1 MAVCKACGVVSF
13 EIQPVKH
20 FEGVGEAGQV
30 PLLARLFFLLFF
42 FPFFSLFVFIVLKGK
57 SLASGL

>member
-1 MAVCKACGVVSF
+1 MAVCKDSGTVSF

-42 FPFFSLFVFIVLKGK
+42 FPLFFFVCFYSFKR
-57 SLASGL
+57 

>member
-1 MAVCKACGVVSF
+1 MAVCKASGTVSF

-42 FPFFSLFVFIVLKGK
+42 FPLFFFVCFYSFKR
-57 SLASGL
+57 

>member
-1 MAVCKACGVVSF
+1 MAVCKASGTVSF

-42 FPFFSLFVFIVLKGK
+42 FSPFFLCLFL
-57 SLASGL
+57 